1 MEASK
6 RSEPHTF
13 RVITPYNGP
22 DFDEFCISE
31 GRYLSARRDRSP
43 CLSCSLNNL
52 CQAGFEEQ
60 VKRVKRGEN
69 PSLTEG
75 VTFSEE
81 ELSKEHLL
89 NGLTT
94 EQVKFIQSK
103 IPTL

>member
-1 MEASK
+1 MEGPKLSNS
-6 RSEPHTF
+6 RTF
-13 RVITPYNGP
+13 GVIILYSGP

-31 GRYLSARRDRSP
+31 SRYLSARRDRSP
-43 CLSCSLNNL
+43 CLSCPLNNL

-60 VKRVKRGEN
+60 VKRVKRGES

-89 NGLTT
+89 SGLTP

>member
-1 MEASK
+1 MEEPNLSK
-6 RSEPHTF
+6 PRTF
-13 RVITPYNGP
+13 TVITPYNGP

-43 CLSCSLNNL
+43 CLSCPLNNL

-89 NGLTT
+89 SGLTPK
-94 EQVKFIQSK
+94 QVRFVQSK

>member
-1 MEASK
+1 MEEPKLSK
-6 RSEPHTF
+6 PRTF

-43 CLSCSLNNL
+43 CLSCPLNNL

-60 VKRVKRGEN
+60 VKRVERGEN

-89 NGLTT
+89 SGLTP
-94 EQVKFIQSK
+94 EQVRFVQSK